1 LFSRSGGYDIRMTLH
16 PPRSFPDLL
25 VERYGDRLDRI
36 GNAIRPLADRLGP
49 GPLKDLLSGTWLGH
63 PLHPVLTD
71 VVIGS
76 WDSAL
81 MLDVLGGRSAQGAS
95 DALVAIGVVSA
106 GPTALAG
113 WSDWNDT
120 EGDER
125 RLGLVHAL
133 GNTVVL
139 TLYAGSWMARRRDHR
154 LLGVA
159 LSTAGMG
166 LAAGTAWL
174 GGHLIYE
181 RGVGVDNTVFN
192 RLPSTF
198 VEVMDL
204 EDLPDGQPTVVQV
217 EGVPVFLLRRGDD
230 VVALHN
236 TCTHRGGPL
245 HQGTVEGDTVTC
257 PWHGSTFRFEDGEIE
272 RGPATVPQPSYEV
285 RVAKGAVQVRAG

>member
-1 LFSRSGGYDIRMTLH
+1 MTLH
-16 PPRSFPDLL
+16 PPRSLPGSL
-25 VERYGDRLDRI
+25 VERYGTRLDRI
-36 GNAIRPLADRLGP
+36 GDGIRPWADRLGP

-63 PLHPVLTD
+63 PLHPILTD

-76 WDSAL
+76 WDSAVL
-81 MLDVLGGRSAQGAS
+81 LDLVGGRSAHDAS
-95 DALVAIGVVSA
+95 DALVGIGVLSA

-125 RLGLVHAL
+125 RLGLIHAL

-139 TLYAGSWMARRRDHR
+139 TLFAGSWLARRRGHR
-154 LLGVA
+154 ALGVG

-174 GGHLIYE
+174 GGHLIYKH
-181 RGVGVDNTVFN
+181 GVGVDNTVFD
-192 RLPSTF
+192 RLPSGF
-198 VEVMDL
+198 VDVMDL
-204 EDLPDGQPTVVQV
+204 EELPDGQPTVVQV
-217 EGVPVFLLRRGDD
+217 EGTPVFLLRRGEH

-245 HQGTVEGDTVTC
+245 NEGSVGADTVTC
-257 PWHGSTFRFEDGEIE
+257 PWHGSTFRLDDGEIE

-285 RVAKGAVQVRAG
+285 RVQKGSVQVRAA

>member
-1 LFSRSGGYDIRMTLH
+1 MTLH
-16 PPRSFPDLL
+16 PPRSLPGSLL
-25 VERYGDRLDRI
+25 ERYGTRLDRI

-49 GPLKDLLSGTWLGH
+49 GPLKDFLSGTWLGH

-81 MLDVLGGRSAQGAS
+81 MLDVLGGPSVHGAS
-95 DALVAIGVVSA
+95 DALVGIGVLSA

-139 TLYAGSWMARRRDHR
+139 AMFAGSWVARRRGHR
-154 LLGVA
+154 ALGIG

-174 GGHLIYE
+174 GGHLVYDN
-181 RGVGVDNTVFN
+181 GVGVDNTAFD
-192 RLPSTF
+192 RLPSGY
-198 VEVMDL
+198 VDVMDL
-204 EDLPDGQPTVVQV
+204 GDLRDGQPTVVQV
-217 EGVPVFLLRRGDD
+217 EGTPVFLLRRGED

-236 TCTHRGGPL
+236 ACTHRGGPL
-245 HQGTVEGDTVTC
+245 NEGSVEGDTVTC
-257 PWHGSTFRFEDGEIE
+257 PWHGSTFRLADGEIE
-272 RGPATVPQPSYEV
+272 RGPATVPQPRYEV
-285 RVAKGAVQVRAG
+285 RVQQGSVQVRAA